1 MKKVIALALA
11 MACCLALLAGC
22 GDNNANDSG
31 TQGNGTEVETSKF
44 EERTFVLAHPDPPSD
59 TDQYHKFALLFAQYV
74 NEMTDGAVTIQILD
88 SSQAG
93 SGLDV
98 ISAMQ
103 MGTIDMQ
110 IESTN
115 AYQAIFSKM
124 AIVDLPYIFKDR
136 DTVIKYTKS
145 DLMAEVVEQFP
156 DETGIVLLGFGEGGF
171 RNTLNIVRPIS
182 SLEDFKGIKLRV
194 PEVPLSVDTFNALG
208 SNPTPMAY
216 SETFTALQ
224 QGTIEGIEIP
234 VGSTISG
241 KYYEVCP
248 YMSCDGHFYNLLAI
262 QMSKIVWDT
271 CSPELQEVLKA
282 AGEKA
287 GDEQFQFMAENEQ
300 SLIDQM
306 VAEGL
311 QVIYSEDIDKAAM
324 REACQPVYDSW
335 RETIGADFFDRAM
348 DWFDENG

>member
-1 MKKVIALALA
+1 MKKIIALLLA
-11 MACCLALLAGC
+11 MACCFALFTGC
-22 GDNNANDSG
+22 GQKTDDPVTDGDG
-31 TQGNGTEVETSKF
+31 TTTDTAKF
-44 EERTFVLAHPDPPSD
+44 EERTLVLAHPDPPSD

-145 DLMAEVVEQFP
+145 DLMAEVVEEFP
-156 DETGIVLLGFGEGGF
+156 DETGVVLLGFGEGGF
-171 RNTLNIVRPIS
+171 RNTLNTVRPIS
-182 SLEDFKGIKLRV
+182 KLEDFKGIKLRV
-194 PEVPLSVDTFNALG
+194 PEVPLSVDTFKALG

-248 YMSCDGHFYNLLAI
+248 YMSCDGHFYNLLAV
-262 QMSKIVWDT
+262 QMSKVVWDT
-271 CSPELQEVLKA
+271 CSPELQAVLKA

-287 GDEQFQFMAENEQ
+287 GDEQFKFMAENEQ
-300 SLIDQM
+300 SLIDAM

-311 QVIYSEDIDKAAM
+311 QVTYGEDIDKAAM
-324 REACQPVYDSW
+324 REACQSVYDSW
-335 RETIGADFFDRAM
+335 RDTIGADFFDRAM
-348 DWFDENG
+348 EWFDANG